1 MLLSNLFTGKGSILP
16 YTTTSKI
23 VCRPLNKGL
32 RWKHL
37 GFARL
42 KTFLY
47 LSALM
52 CSTFKALTD
61 IYSSLFILFLC
72 KLVMFI
78 SLFQYLAM
86 IGQTQQF
93 ISQNVMPD

>member
-47 LSALM
+47 LSALL

-61 IYSSLFILFLC
+61 IFCLC